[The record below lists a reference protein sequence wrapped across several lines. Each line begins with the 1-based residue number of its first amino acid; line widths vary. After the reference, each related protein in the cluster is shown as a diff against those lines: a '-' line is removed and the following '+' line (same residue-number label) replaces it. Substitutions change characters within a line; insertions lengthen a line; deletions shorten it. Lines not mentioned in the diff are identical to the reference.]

1 MGLFVFFMEPA
12 NYTLDLIRAV
22 YEPRGYGYAFIRG
35 ESTAS
40 PKGEWRTSAPVLEAM
55 GWLRRLR
62 FLVGVLRV
70 ADCVVVHSYSRPSA
84 VALLVLNLFF
94 RKNLAIDSDSLPSRP
109 RQGWIRWAKSLYLG
123 FFFRQFFVYGLA
135 AGTREH
141 REFYRQYGM
150 AEDRILL
157 MPLVVDAARYRM
169 PQEQTPRT
177 KVARRF
183 GYIGRLV
190 PHKSVEM
197 ALEAFAQMRRVFQ
210 DATFEVV
217 GEGPERTALEMR
229 FGGAPGVIF
238 RGAVFGKT
246 KVNLLR
252 GLDCLVLP
260 SAYEPWGL
268 VVNEA
273 EAVGIPCVVSD
284 RVGCRADLIEGSPPA
299 GLSVPWGD
307 VEAMAKAMLCLASD
321 APLYAALAR
330 EAAIRSQSWD
340 YGLYRRSLDAMLR
353 VMQAR
358 STEDGGQTR

>member
-35 ESTAS
+35 ESAAS
-40 PKGEWRTSAPVLEAM
+40 AKGDWRTKAPVLEAM
-55 GWLRRLR
+55 GWLKRLR
-62 FLVGVLRV
+62 FLVSVLRTS
-70 ADCVVVHSYSRPSA
+70 DCVVVHSYSRPSV

-94 RKNLAIDSDSLPSRP
+94 RKNLSIDSDSLPSRP

-123 FFFRQFFVYGLA
+123 FFFRRSFVYGLA

-141 REFYRQYGM
+141 RTFYRQYGM
-150 AEDRILL
+150 TEDRILL
-157 MPLVVDAARYRM
+157 MPLVVDAARYRR
-169 PQEQTPRT
+169 PQKLMLRT
-177 KVARRF
+177 TVARRF

-190 PHKSVEM
+190 PHKSVEI
-197 ALEAFAQMRRVFQ
+197 ALEAFAQVRRVCP
-210 DATFEVV
+210 DATFEIV
-217 GEGPERTALEMR
+217 GEGPERAALETR
-229 FGGAPGVIF
+229 FGGSPGVIF

-307 VEAMAKAMLCLASD
+307 VEAMAKAMLSLAAD
-321 APLYAALAR
+321 ASLYAALAR
-330 EAAIRSQSWD
+330 EAALRSQTWD

-353 VMQAR
+353 VMQV
-358 STEDGGQTR
+358 